1 MARAK
6 IHDYKF
12 PESVL
17 RSAAMKR
24 QVDAAAEEIAGI
36 IKQHA
41 PLVEGVPGDINLPV
55 TVHSYTTDR
64 ARATVWLAHPSGK
77 AVQAKHGLITRAA
90 SQAGVEIK
98 GD

>member
-1 MARAK
+1 MAVPK
-6 IHDYKF
+6 IHNYKF

-17 RSAAMKR
+17 RSVAMR
-24 QVDAAAEEIAGI
+24 RAVNDAAEEIAGI

-55 TVHSYTTDR
+55 SVQEYTTDR